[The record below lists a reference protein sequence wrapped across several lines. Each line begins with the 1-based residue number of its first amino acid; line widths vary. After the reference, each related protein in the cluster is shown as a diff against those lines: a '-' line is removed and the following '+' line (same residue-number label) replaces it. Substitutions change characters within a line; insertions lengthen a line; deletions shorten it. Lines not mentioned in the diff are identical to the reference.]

1 MSNNNTSNDNKDV
14 DLKKVLECF
23 KQRGVDNQNK
33 IDETKGVDLNEVI
46 KCLQVPMNKPYKI
59 KDTKVDGLK
68 SSRLQVSKSIFEYAQ
83 GGVDNE
89 KTYGFIKWYEQ
100 AKNNKTIKNVINY
113 IRYKLKK
120 FILNYEYLIKNR
132 ENLLKTGIKLSNDNQ
147 KVDNNI
153 NTSDL
158 KSYFYNHRNVANL
171 LNKNVT
177 TIKKDDKNTKEYN
190 FFDYLKKI
198 YGVFGKFYEE
208 DYGDFIQDDEM
219 MNDKFFDHKFFMIYN
234 VWIFINYYTT
244 QNASLLNEVQDKITR
259 AFRDYFLNINE
270 SFNEEDHE
278 FGQLMKHIFLVTN
291 AQKEYL
297 KKKINNEED
306 KTDMDQENKDNDKK
320 ILTRENFDKAF
331 FEVIN
336 KNKSLNC
343 YIFPPELFLKLWNE
357 EELYI
362 YFKRDTGSIQGSND
376 IYEYNSVPEEGTGI
390 DQIDDK
396 LVYLILKDEDDLLIK
411 DKDYLNVQEKDNFSV
426 ISRLFNENVFHKQS
440 GTEPINVSDLL
451 RVLAMKDQNTKI
463 IETYLKDGIKNAKKM
478 IDDIKNSATEAFKN
492 VALNR
497 NKVGIAPPRS
507 PPPRSPPAVGGLG
520 ISIESMNFDFEFDKY
535 TFKQLLKDKDETS
548 QINQIRNAL
557 SSRGEE
563 SIKKSIKKLIDN
575 YKRRRFVISYN
586 YTQEGEKNNKK
597 YKCNKTE
604 KKAKQ
609 NKYDSC
615 YPIDGKEIFSITK
628 EVEIVSLKS
637 QFKSETKTENKDE
650 NKDPNIMKKD
660 NILGLEIESIQQ
672 DGDCFFTAAAKA
684 FPNSNKNV
692 EDRVK
697 ELREIAA
704 NNLEEKDVE
713 YSFKLKDNI
722 FKIFKEGKLDE
733 NSLNEDLL
741 NNSILIYIYKN
752 YNDFETIL
760 KNVDNFNDFINT
772 KEDERGHSLTS
783 PSAQILN
790 GLKKNIKDDKTFWA
804 DEQIINILK
813 TNLRFNTY
821 KYSENGIE
829 QLGLDNIYDN
839 NVILQ
844 YQNGNHYNIYKKRE
858 GNNVYVFTN
867 QEIEDFKKKNNQ
879 SSGGRTFKNNKRR
892 LRRRKKNG
900 TKKLNKKF

>member
-14 DLKKVLECF
+14 NLKKVLECF
-23 KQRGVDNQNK
+23 ATRGVDTKNK
-33 IDETKGVDLNEVI
+33 IDENKGVDLNEVI
-46 KCLQVPMNKPYKI
+46 NCLQVPMNKPYKI
-59 KDTKVDGLK
+59 KDTTHEGLK

-83 GGVDNE
+83 GGEDNG

-219 MNDKFFDHKFFMIYN
+219 INDKFFDHKFFMIYN

-278 FGQLMKHIFLVTN
+278 FGQLMKHIFLITN

-297 KKKINNEED
+297 KKNNPNNED

-320 ILTRENFDKAF
+320 ILTREKFDTAF

-463 IETYLKDGIKNAKKM
+463 IETYLKDGIENAKKM
-478 IDDIKNSATEAFKN
+478 IVDIQNSATEAFKN
-492 VALNR
+492 VTLNR
-497 NKVGIAPPRS
+497 KKVGIAPPPS
-507 PPPRSPPAVGGLG
+507 PPVVGGANNLIQG
-520 ISIESMNFDFEFDKY
+520 MNFDFEFDKY
-535 TFKQLLKDKDETS
+535 TFKQLLKDKGETS

-597 YKCNKTE
+597 YKCKKTE
-604 KKAKQ
+604 KKAKK
-609 NKYDSC
+609 NEYDSC

-637 QFKSETKTENKDE
+637 QFKSENKVENAEQNVKQDENKDE
-650 NKDPNIMKKD
+650 VNNVNQKEPQVDSSNAQGKGGIFYEHQFLPSIEKKNHWQKLND
-660 NILGLEIESIQQ
+660 DKKNEIITKFQQ
-672 DGDCFFTAAAKA
+672 DTQSMDDTKKQETA
-684 FPNSNKNV
+684 
-692 EDRVK
+692 
-697 ELREIAA
+697 
-704 NNLEEKDVE
+704 
-713 YSFKLKDNI
+713 
-722 FKIFKEGKLDE
+722 E
-733 NSLNEDLL
+733 NF
-741 NNSILIYIYKN
+741 
-752 YNDFETIL
+752 YN
-760 KNVDNFNDFINT
+760 
-772 KEDERGHSLTS
+772 
-783 PSAQILN
+783 QYM
-790 GLKKNIKDDKTFWA
+790 
-804 DEQIINILK
+804 
-813 TNLRFNTY
+813 TN
-821 KYSENGIE
+821 
-829 QLGLDNIYDN
+829 
-839 NVILQ
+839 
-844 YQNGNHYNIYKKRE
+844 
-858 GNNVYVFTN
+858 
-867 QEIEDFKKKNNQ
+867 
-879 SSGGRTFKNNKRR
+879 SGGRTFKNNKRR
-892 LRRRKKNG
+892 LRRRKKYG
-900 TKKLNKKF
+900 TKKLNKKK

>member
-14 DLKKVLECF
+14 DLNNVLECF
-23 KQRGVDNQNK
+23 KQRGVDIQNK
-33 IDETKGVDLNEVI
+33 IDETKGVNLNEVI
-46 KCLQVPMNKPYKI
+46 KCLEVPMNKPYKI
-59 KDTKVDGLK
+59 KDTKLKDLK

-83 GGVDNE
+83 GGEDNE

-132 ENLLKTGIKLSNDNQ
+132 ENILKTGIKLSE
-147 KVDNNI
+147 NNPEDI

-177 TIKKDDKNTKEYN
+177 TIKKDDKNKKEYN

-208 DYGDFIQDDEM
+208 DYGDFIQDDVM
-219 MNDKFFDHKFFMIYN
+219 MNDKFFDHKFFIIYN

-270 SFNEEDHE
+270 SFNHEDHE
-278 FGQLMKHIFLVTN
+278 FGQLLEHIFLITN

-297 KKKINNEED
+297 KNNPNKED
-306 KTDMDQENKDNDKK
+306 TTDMNKQYTELNNKEKNDKK
-320 ILTRENFDKAF
+320 ILTREKFDTAF

-376 IYEYNSVPEEGTGI
+376 IYEYNSVPEEGRRI

-463 IETYLKDGIKNAKKM
+463 IETYLKDGIENAKKM

-492 VALNR
+492 VSLSR
-497 NKVGIAPPRS
+497 NKVYIAPPD
-507 PPPRSPPAVGGLG
+507 PPASPASVGGANNL
-520 ISIESMNFDFEFDKY
+520 IQVMNFDFEFDKY
-535 TFKQLLKDKDETS
+535 TFKQLLKDKGETS
-548 QINQIRNAL
+548 QINEIRNAL

-586 YTQEGEKNNKK
+586 YTQEGDKNNKK
-597 YKCNKTE
+597 YKCKKTE

-615 YPIDGKEIFSITK
+615 YPIDGNEIFSITK

-637 QFKSETKTENKDE
+637 QFKSENKVENAEQNAEQNVKQDSE
-650 NKDPNIMKKD
+650 KDPNIMKKD

-704 NNLEEKDVE
+704 NNLEEKDVKN
-713 YSFKLKDNI
+713 SFQLKGNI
-722 FKIFKEGKLDE
+722 FEILKQQKLDE
-733 NSLNEDLL
+733 NKLNEELL

-752 YNDFETIL
+752 YKNYNDFEEIL
-760 KNVDNFNDFINT
+760 ENV
-772 KEDERGHSLTS
+772 KPKKDERGSSFTF

-790 GLKKNIKDDKTFWA
+790 GLKQNIKNDKTFWA

-813 TNLRFNTY
+813 TNLKFNTY

-829 QLGLDNIYDN
+829 QLGLDNIHDN

-844 YQNGNHYNIYKKRE
+844 YQNGNHYNIYKHS
-858 GNNVYVFTN
+858 F
-867 QEIEDFKKKNNQ
+867 
-879 SSGGRTFKNNKRR
+879 
-892 LRRRKKNG
+892 L
-900 TKKLNKKF
+900 

>member
-23 KQRGVDNQNK
+23 KQRGVDFKKNIDNK
-33 IDETKGVDLNEVI
+33 GFDLNEVI

-59 KDTKVDGLK
+59 KDTEDKGLK

-83 GGVDNE
+83 GGEDNK

-147 KVDNNI
+147 NVDNNI

-177 TIKKDDKNTKEYN
+177 TIKKDDKNKKEYN

-219 MNDKFFDHKFFMIYN
+219 MNVKFFDHKFFIIYN

-297 KKKINNEED
+297 KNNPNKED
-306 KTDMDQENKDNDKK
+306 TEDMNEQYTELNNIKDKK
-320 ILTRENFDKAF
+320 ILTREKFDTAF

-357 EELYI
+357 KELYI
-362 YFKRDTGSIQGSND
+362 YFKRDTGRIENSND
-376 IYEYNSVPEEGTGI
+376 IYEYNSVPEKGRGI
-390 DQIDDK
+390 DQIYDK

-411 DKDYLNVQEKDNFSV
+411 DKDYLNLKEKDNFSV
-426 ISRLFNENVFHKQS
+426 ISRLFNENVFHNQS

-478 IDDIKNSATEAFKN
+478 IVDIKNSATKAIKN
-492 VALNR
+492 VVLNR
-497 NKVGIAPPRS
+497 NKVGIAQTIS
-507 PPPRSPPAVGGLG
+507 STAVGGSDSL
-520 ISIESMNFDFEFDKY
+520 IEKMDFDFNFDKRSFLESIES
-535 TFKQLLKDKDETS
+535 ETS

-586 YTQEGEKNNKK
+586 YTQEGEIKNKK
-597 YKCNKTE
+597 YKCKKTE
-604 KKAKQ
+604 KTAKQ

-615 YPIDGKEIFSITK
+615 YPIDGNEIFSITK
-628 EVEIVSLKS
+628 QVEKVSLKS
-637 QFKSETKTENKDE
+637 QFKSENAE
-650 NKDPNIMKKD
+650 
-660 NILGLEIESIQQ
+660 Q
-672 DGDCFFTAAAKA
+672 
-684 FPNSNKNV
+684 NV
-692 EDRVK
+692 K
-697 ELREIAA
+697 Q
-704 NNLEEKDVE
+704 DVE
-713 YSFKLKDNI
+713 Q
-722 FKIFKEGKLDE
+722 
-733 NSLNEDLL
+733 NEI
-741 NNSILIYIYKN
+741 NNFYDSQ
-752 YNDFETIL
+752 E
-760 KNVDNFNDFINT
+760 V
-772 KEDERGHSLTS
+772 
-783 PSAQILN
+783 
-790 GLKKNIKDDKTFWA
+790 KNI
-804 DEQIINILK
+804 
-813 TNLRFNTY
+813 
-821 KYSENGIE
+821 
-829 QLGLDNIYDN
+829 
-839 NVILQ
+839 
-844 YQNGNHYNIYKKRE
+844 GN
-858 GNNVYVFTN
+858 
-867 QEIEDFKKKNNQ
+867 QP
-879 SSGGRTFKNNKRR
+879 SGGRTFKNNKRR